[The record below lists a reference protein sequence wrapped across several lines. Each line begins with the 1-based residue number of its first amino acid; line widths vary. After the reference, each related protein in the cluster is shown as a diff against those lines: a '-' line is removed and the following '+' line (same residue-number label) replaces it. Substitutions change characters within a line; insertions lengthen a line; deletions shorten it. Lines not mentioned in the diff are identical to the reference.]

1 MLDHPLFWL
10 LAASS
15 AGLAVV
21 STVAVHHL
29 KRYRRKHAALAREK
43 EVVYG
48 FVQDMGE
55 VFTETDN
62 AESGQLLRQVLHY
75 ALRTAR
81 GSAGAIYLNDEKAGG
96 LILRCASGIFPP
108 PYPGFPE
115 SDYLNAPSRSG
126 MLQAWLED
134 HPPPAAGVL
143 HEVAGHGRPI
153 LIAQAAGDPRIPHH
167 KTDLLQIDSFLAVPM
182 RFRRHVIGL
191 VAVNRA
197 DAMLFRRGD
206 LNLLQ
211 TLADQASVSIY
222 YASLRE
228 DLEEKRKLEREMEVA
243 QGIQA
248 SLLPKTLPTS
258 PASRSPPSPNPPE
271 VGGDYYDVIRVD
283 DDHIGIV
290 IADVAGK
297 SVGGAILM
305 AACRSTL
312 RACPGPH
319 PSCRSAGQVLNQ
331 AMQEDLAGD
340 PYITMVYAVLDLRGA
355 RLRVARAGHESP
367 LLLRAGGAGAE
378 PVAPGFAVGLVDPE
392 AFSSILVDQTIEL
405 RRHRPVLHRWH
416 PRGP

>member
-115 SDYLNAPSRSG
+115 ADYLTAPSRSG
-126 MLQAWLED
+126 MLLAWLED
-134 HPPPAAGVL
+134 HPPPSAGVL
-143 HEVAGHGRPI
+143 HEVADHGRAI

-191 VAVNRA
+191 VAVVNR
-197 DAMLFRRGD
+197 
-206 LNLLQ
+206 
-211 TLADQASVSIY
+211 
-222 YASLRE
+222 
-228 DLEEKRKLEREMEVA
+228 
-243 QGIQA
+243 
-248 SLLPKTLPTS
+248 
-258 PASRSPPSPNPPE
+258 
-271 VGGDYYDVIRVD
+271 
-283 DDHIGIV
+283 
-290 IADVAGK
+290 
-297 SVGGAILM
+297 
-305 AACRSTL
+305 
-312 RACPGPH
+312 
-319 PSCRSAGQVLNQ
+319 
-331 AMQEDLAGD
+331 
-340 PYITMVYAVLDLRGA
+340 
-355 RLRVARAGHESP
+355 
-367 LLLRAGGAGAE
+367 
-378 PVAPGFAVGLVDPE
+378 
-392 AFSSILVDQTIEL
+392 
-405 RRHRPVLHRWH
+405 
-416 PRGP
+416 